1 MHFKAKIQCT
11 IHASVSQVWD
21 ALTKPELVAQYFFGT
36 KLITSWEPGTAI
48 FFEGE
53 WEGTAYQDKGTVLK
67 YEAGQMLQYDYF
79 SSWSDQADVPENY
92 QTITYRVKAKGNSTV
107 LIVTQNRIESLEKKI
122 HSAQNWAGVIGEMKK
137 KLESGQLS

>member
-1 MHFKAKIQCT
+1 MGRPHQTGVGGA
-11 IHASVSQVWD
+11 V
-21 ALTKPELVAQYFFGT
+21 FF
-36 KLITSWEPGTAI
+36 WHQAHQ
-48 FFEGE
+48 E

-137 KLESGQLS
+137 MLEAGQLS